1 MNIVVRAAAPESTT
15 SAAVQGIRGLD
26 PDLPIYNVKTAAARV
41 DDSLARRRFAML
53 LLTLFAGIAV
63 VLAAVGPTA

>member
-1 MNIVVRAAAPESTT
+1 MVRAAAPESTT

-26 PDLPIYNVKTAAARV
+26 PDLPIYNVKTMAARV

-53 LLTLFAGIAV
+53 LLTLFAE
-63 VLAAVGPTA
+63 LRWSSRRWGPTA